1 MTWTLAMDTS
11 FHVAVGLAH
20 DGEPVAATVVP
31 DTRAHAEA
39 LVPAVQELC
48 GRHVALTDVDEFVVG
63 MGPGPFTGLRVGV
76 AAAWTLAELAG
87 RAPHGV
93 CSLDVLALQWGDAA
107 PAEFVVASDARRN
120 EVYWAHYVAGNRVGE
135 PRVSAPGDLPV
146 LPVGGPVPE
155 RFRAGLD
162 WVADAPTSLD
172 PALLAACWQDLPVT
186 GDEPYYLRP
195 ADATVGGPP
204 KSTLPRLR
212 VRR

>member
-1 MTWTLAMDTS
+1 MTWTLAIDTS

-20 DGEPVAATVVP
+20 DGVPVAFTVVP

-48 GRHVALTDVDEFVVG
+48 ARHVVLTDVDEFVVG

-87 RAPHGV
+87 RQPHGV
-93 CSLDVLALQWGDAA
+93 CSLDVLALQWGVTA
-107 PAEFVVASDARRN
+107 PAEFVVASDARRS
-120 EVYWAHYVAGNRVGE
+120 ELYWARYVAGRRIGE
-135 PRVSAPGDLPV
+135 PRVTAPGELPE
-146 LPVGGPVPE
+146 LPVGGPVPDK
-155 RFRAGLD
+155 FRPDLD
-162 WVADAPTSLD
+162 WDSEGPTVLD
-172 PALLAACWQDLPVT
+172 PSVMAARWGELPPA